1 MRRTAWGAVVAG
13 LLVTV
18 ACSEPVEESDEAT
31 ATSEGSGTTLPAGD
45 TVVERYA
52 GQDWFLG
59 AVPDEPTAADPDA
72 EPIVLGLINQ
82 EDTPLGS
89 YPEIRRA
96 IEAGVEFVNAELGGV
111 DGRPLELRS
120 CITSFS
126 PEQSAACAQELEQ
139 ADVVALVGGLDV
151 TSNGSIPVLEQNG
164 IAQVGG
170 IPANLVEQRSD
181 VTFFLSGGSTGA
193 LAAFLAHTAEGGGT
207 RAVLAF
213 GEFESFSVAAN
224 DYAAPV
230 AASLGID
237 LETVSFP
244 LTTTDFLPLLT
255 RASASDPDAIIVAA
269 AGSAC
274 APIMQTYRDLGIEA
288 QLYLVG
294 ACADDSIID
303 AAGGAHEGVL
313 FNSEGPPAGQGDV
326 EGGIFSSVN
335 ELYADGEGGG
345 AGTVGLRSLLSL
357 YGVLDRLGA
366 DGVSREAVLDAMR
379 EAVDAPT
386 FWGHPHT
393 CDGQQ
398 VSGLPALCAPQ
409 QSLIEIGPD
418 GDATVV
424 NDTWFDTVAIFA
436 EALTP

>member
-1 MRRTAWGAVVAG
+1 MGRTAWGVVAVG
-13 LLVTV
+13 LLAAVG
-18 ACSEPVEESDEAT
+18 CSEPAEEGGGSST
-31 ATSEGSGTTLPAGD
+31 TVGGSGTTLPAGD
-45 TVVERYA
+45 TVIERYA
-52 GQDWFLG
+52 GEDWFLG
-59 AVPDEPTAADPDA
+59 VLPDAPTAADPDA
-72 EPIVLGLINQ
+72 EPIVIGLINQ

-96 IEAGVEFVNAELGGV
+96 IEAGVEFVNTELGGV

-139 ADVVALVGGLDV
+139 AGVVALVGGLDV

-181 VTFFLSGGSTGA
+181 VTFFFSGGSTGA

-207 RAVLAF
+207 RAVVAF
-213 GEFESFSVAAN
+213 GEFESFSVAAS
-224 DYAAPV
+224 DYAVPV
-230 AASLGID
+230 AESLGID

-255 RASASDPDAIIVAA
+255 RASSSDPDAIIVAA
-269 AGSAC
+269 AGAAC
-274 APIMQTYRDLGIEA
+274 APIMQTYRDLEIEA

-313 FNSEGPPAGQGDV
+313 FNSEGPPSGEGEV

-335 ELYADGEGGG
+335 ELYADDQAGG

-366 DGVSREAVLDAMR
+366 DDITRETVLGAMR
-379 EAVDAPT
+379 EAVDVPG
-386 FWGHPHT
+386 FWGHPYT

-398 VSGLPALCAPQ
+398 VQGLPSLCAPQ
-409 QSLIEIGPD
+409 QSLIDID
-418 GDATVV
+418 LNGDTTVV
-424 NDTWFDTVAIFA
+424 NDEWFDTVAIFA